1 MFNRRQ
7 MLKLGALGGAGALL
21 STRPELASV
30 GPAQAADILPPT
42 PFTVTPFQA
51 TLKLPPV
58 LKPCPLYPAPGLAY
72 HGIAP
77 EFSKLHPAHAP
88 DWNDAA
94 LKTYKMVAEQR
105 FAQIIPGVYT
115 PVFTY
120 RDANTPEGQGTVP
133 GPTILSDFNKPIV
146 MRLQNNLTR
155 DRTYVHHDIENSIH
169 HHGGHDPAHADGH
182 PSFFALAGRDRDYY
196 YPNIVPKRM
205 ANGVL
210 GFDQNSIPS
219 TTWYHDHAMD
229 ITGFNVCHGLAGFY
243 LMTDD
248 LERGLMSRNVL
259 PDITRMATDPANCF
273 DIPLILI
280 DQRFKADGT
289 LHYDFLDHDGRIG
302 DVFTVNG
309 AVQPHFRVQRRK
321 YRFRILNGSNARYYQ
336 LRLNT
341 GQTFLNIA
349 KDAWLYPKPLEAREV
364 LVCPGERFE
373 IIVDFR
379 NAPNEVF
386 LNNIMQQTNGRK
398 PDGPDASRPTPLM
411 KFIVEGAP
419 VTNDITITKD
429 TLLRPHDPILASD
442 IVTTRVFD
450 FGRGN
455 GAWQIN
461 GRLFN
466 PRRADA
472 VPQLDPNG
480 QTAERWILKNSSGG
494 WWHPIHIHLEHMEVQ
509 KYNGNTPPPYLR
521 YKTDGVNLI
530 GGGSAEIFVRLR
542 TFTGPFVFHCH
553 IIEHEDMRM
562 MGNHDPR
569 PAGQPSP
576 MDGQR
581 EIDPAISGVPL
592 TCEQLEPLLY
602 FDYAGDLERLDGRGV
617 GIPCDDFEKSGP

>member
-1 MFNRRQ
+1 MINRRQ
-7 MLKLGALGGAGALL
+7 MLKLGALGGAGAFL
-21 STRPELASV
+21 STRPEAPSV
-30 GPAQAADILPPT
+30 APALAADALPT
-42 PFTVTPFQA
+42 PFKVTPFQA
-51 TLKLPPV
+51 ALQSPAV
-58 LKPCPLYPAPGLAY
+58 LKPYALNPAPGLAY

-77 EFSKLHPAHAP
+77 EFSKLHPAHAS

-94 LKTYKMVAEQR
+94 LKTYKMVTEQR

-120 RDANTPEGQGTVP
+120 RDANTAEGQGTIP
-133 GPTILSDFNKPIV
+133 GPTILAEFNKPAV
-146 MRLQNNLTR
+146 LRLQNNLTR

-196 YPNIVPKRM
+196 YPNIVPKLR
-205 ANGVL
+205 GKFQTSTV
-210 GFDQNSIPS
+210 PS

-229 ITGFNVCHGLAGFY
+229 ITGFNVSRGLAGFY
-243 LMTDD
+243 LVTDE
-248 LERGLMSRNVL
+248 LERDLMYSNVL
-259 PDITRMATDPANCF
+259 PDITRLATDPANCF

-280 DQRFKADGT
+280 DQRFNADGT

-321 YRFRILNGSNARYYQ
+321 YRLRILNGSNARYYQ
-336 LRLNT
+336 LRLST

-349 KDAWLYPKPLEAREV
+349 KDAWLYPQPLEAREV
-364 LVCPGERFE
+364 LICPGERFE

-386 LNNIMQQTNGRK
+386 LNNIMQQTSGRK

-411 KFIVEGAP
+411 KFIVEGAA
-419 VTNDITITKD
+419 VANDITINKD
-429 TLLRPHDPILASD
+429 TPLRPHEPILASD
-442 IVTTRVFD
+442 IVATRVFE
-450 FGRGN
+450 FERGN

-461 GRLFN
+461 GRFFN

-472 VPQLDPNG
+472 VPLLDPNG
-480 QTAERWILKNSSGG
+480 QAAERWIFKNSSGG
-494 WWHPIHIHLEHMEVQ
+494 WFHPIHVHLEHMEVQ
-509 KYNGNTPPPYLR
+509 KYNGKAPPPYLR

-530 GGGSAEIFVRLR
+530 GGGSAEVFVRLR

-569 PAGQPSP
+569 PAGQASP
-576 MDGQR
+576 LDGQR
-581 EIDPAISGVPL
+581 EIDPAVSGVPL
-592 TCEQLEPLLY
+592 TCEQLETILY
-602 FDYAGDLERLDGRGV
+602 FDAAGNVEMLKDRGV
-617 GIPCDDFEKSGP
+617 GHPCDDFEKSGP